1 MEDVALRI
9 ENQALLDCL
18 KTVIDPE
25 LGIDV
30 VHLGLIYGIEI
41 VGRRVFVRMTLT
53 TPGCPMAG
61 YLTREVGNRI
71 GECFPDVEK
80 VHVEL
85 VWEPRWGPD
94 MIPRDVRDVLGWP

>member
-1 MEDVALRI
+1 MEDLALRLDKQ
-9 ENQALLDCL
+9 EVLDCL

-53 TPGCPMAG
+53 TPGCPMAD
-61 YLTREVGNRI
+61 YLTREVRDRI
-71 GECFPDVEK
+71 GACFQDVEK